1 MGDFKLVYE
10 IKNLDHFIFRL
21 LIKDCQIFKDASVF
35 TPTQMQIVD
44 FILKNKEKTIFQGD
58 LEQVLNL
65 RRATVSGVLKTM
77 EKNELIQRINY
88 LGDTRKKQI
97 LLHPKAEKIFFESQE
112 KIEALEN
119 LLKKGLSENDLEIFL
134 MLIKKMQ
141 ENIACAIQ
149 ERSNL

>member
-44 FILKNKEKTIFQGD
+44 FILKNKEKTIFKRD
-58 LEQVLNL
+58 LEQVL
-65 RRATVSGVLKTM
+65 RATVSGVLKTM